1 MPCKNCQEK
10 PVIKLTN
17 VNVSLCKQHFL
28 RYFEKKV
35 KKTIRT
41 FNLIEK
47 GNKIGIALSGGKDSF
62 TVLSILKQFQD
73 KKIITLEALAID
85 EGIKAYR
92 DLTNAKKFCKDNNI
106 TLHILNYEDFFNHS
120 LDKMVKKFKNKTPC
134 SFCGVFRRYLL
145 NYGSKKFKFDKL
157 ATGHNL
163 DDESQSILMNQFRNN
178 PEVSARLGPITGV
191 MIDKRFIRRI
201 KPLYFVTEK
210 ETTTYS
216 FLKGFPVKFSECPY
230 ASFGYRNSVRDML
243 NEFELKYPGT
253 KHSIVDS
260 FIKILP
266 SLKQQFK
273 EAKALSSCK
282 LCNEPTSKKICQACE
297 YVRELKDYK
306 NI

>member
-1 MPCKNCQEK
+1 MPCNNCLKK

-17 VNVSLCKQHFL
+17 SNVGLCRQHFV

-35 KKTIRT
+35 KKTIRA

-47 GNKIGIALSGGKDSF
+47 GEKIGIALSGGKDSF

-73 KKIITLEALAID
+73 KKIIQLEALAID
-85 EGIKAYR
+85 EGIKSYR
-92 DLTNAKKFCKDNNI
+92 DLSNVKRFCKENKIKLN
-106 TLHILNYEDFFNHS
+106 ILNYEDFFNNS

-145 NYGSKKFKFDKL
+145 NYGSKKYKFDKL

-178 PEVSARLGPITGV
+178 PEISARLGPITGV
-191 MIDKRFIRRI
+191 MIDKKFIRRI

-216 FLKGFPVKFSECPY
+216 FIKGFPVEYSECPY
-230 ASFGYRNSVRDML
+230 AGFGYRNSVRDML
-243 NEFELKYPGT
+243 NEFESKYPGT
-253 KHSIVDS
+253 KHSIIDS

-266 SLKQQFK
+266 SLKEQFK

-282 LCNEPTSKKICQACE
+282 LCREPTSKEICQACE
-297 YVRELKDYK
+297 YTKKLKT
-306 NI
+306 